1 MPYIL
6 DDTEVN
12 TPVYDKLLRLPR
24 MRKLKRPVLA
34 VRVRQLEVSFRLLQD
49 RLFQSSVTDV
59 QIPQPELL
67 KIPTSKAKTRVR
79 RSNSLAE

>member
-6 DDTEVN
+6 DDTEVS
-12 TPVYDKLLRLPR
+12 TPVYDKLLQSTR

-49 RLFQSSVTDV
+49 RLLQSSVTDV
-59 QIPQPELL
+59 QISQSELL
-67 KIPTSKAKTRVR
+67 KTPTSRAKTRVR
-79 RSNSLAE
+79 R